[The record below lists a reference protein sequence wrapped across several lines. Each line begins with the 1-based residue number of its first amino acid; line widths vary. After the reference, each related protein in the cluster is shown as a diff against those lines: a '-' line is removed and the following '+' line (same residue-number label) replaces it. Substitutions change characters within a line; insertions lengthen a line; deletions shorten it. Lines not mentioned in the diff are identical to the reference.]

1 MSGSSPK
8 DELISSRRA
17 FLKGALLLSGSVCW
31 TSSVARA
38 DSIVKMIGPPHWY
51 DEAHAVVSSIKKP
64 RIPDRDRRLTP
75 VSGDARKLIQDQ
87 IDDLSRQ
94 GGGRLALGAGS
105 WRSVG
110 PINLRS
116 GVELHFEREC
126 SLAFSGD
133 REHYLPLV
141 RTRWEGTDLYGY
153 SPCIYAYQV
162 SDVALT
168 GHGSLSWERGG
179 DIEGWRFEQTE
190 AQKKLRAMGAS
201 GEPLDKRVFGKGS
214 FLRPSFIQF
223 FESERI
229 LIEGISVGTT
239 PFWAVHL
246 LYSSDITVRGIS
258 VTSDRVNND
267 GVDVDSSRR
276 VLIENSTFN
285 TGDDCIAIKSGRD
298 LDGRMVAKPS
308 EYIVIR
314 DCNMAYGGSAGIA
327 IGSEMSGGVR
337 RVYIFRCNM
346 GRVGIG
352 VNIKSNLDRG
362 GFVEHV
368 RVWGVRA
375 RECKQPSQITTSYHG
390 YMGGSFPPRIEDIE
404 LNELECS
411 HLRRG

>member
-1 MSGSSPK
+1 MSSSSLK
-8 DELISSRRA
+8 NDFLSSRRT
-17 FLKGALLLSGSVCW
+17 FLKGALLLGGAAFW
-31 TSSVARA
+31 TRSLARA
-38 DSIVKMIGPPHWY
+38 DSVVKMIRPPHWFA
-51 DEAHAVVSSIKKP
+51 EAHKVVSSIKSP
-64 RIPDRDRRLTP
+64 RIPDRDRLLDP
-75 VSGDARKLIQDQ
+75 VSGDARKEIQDQ
-87 IDDLSRQ
+87 IDDLSQQ
-94 GGGRLALGAGS
+94 GGGRLSLAAGQ
-105 WRSVG
+105 WRSDG

-116 GVELHFEREC
+116 HVELRLERGCHLE
-126 SLAFSGD
+126 FSGD
-133 REHYLPLV
+133 RKHYLPLV

-168 GHGSLSWERGG
+168 GEGSLSWSRDG
-179 DIEGWRFEQTE
+179 DIDSWRLEQTE

-201 GEPLDKRVFGKGS
+201 GVPLETRVFGKGS

-223 FESERI
+223 FESERV
-229 LIEGISVGTT
+229 LLAGISVGTT

-246 LYSSDITVRGIS
+246 LYSSDVIVRGIKI
-258 VTSDRVNND
+258 TSDRVNND
-267 GVDVDSSRR
+267 GVDVDSSKR
-276 VLIENSTFN
+276 VLIENSTFH

-308 EYIVIR
+308 EDIVIR
-314 DCNMAYGGSAGIA
+314 DCEMPYGGSAGVA

-346 GRVGIG
+346 GRVGIA

-375 RECKQPSQITTSYHG
+375 RECKQPSQVTTSYHG
-390 YMGGSFPPRIEDIE
+390 YMGGKFPPRIEDIE
-404 LNELECS
+404 LGELEC
-411 HLRRG
+411 LWRR